1 MDRREA
7 PVNATADVEAKI
19 EQQGGLPP
27 GMRGTDAAAAV
38 LCFLAQR
45 LSGGE
50 ARDLVVTLP
59 EGIRAR
65 VQAYARHRGERGEA
79 FDYDQFLRRVAAHLD
94 VSAPKA
100 EEITRAVFTAVRQT
114 LPVKEQQDVA
124 GQLPWDL
131 EQLWR
136 ST

>member
-1 MDRREA
+1 MKLGTWSRPYQKGSA
-7 PVNATADVEAKI
+7 PVCRPALGTAASV
-19 EQQGGLPP
+19 G
-27 GMRGTDAAAAV
+27 
-38 LCFLAQR
+38 
-45 LSGGE
+45 
-50 ARDLVVTLP
+50 
-59 EGIRAR
+59 
-65 VQAYARHRGERGEA
+65 A

>member
-19 EQQGGLPP
+19 EQQGELPP

-38 LCFLAQR
+38 LCVLAQR
-45 LSGGE
+45 LSRGE
-50 ARDLVVTLP
+50 ARD
-59 EGIRAR
+59 
-65 VQAYARHRGERGEA
+65 
-79 FDYDQFLRRVAAHLD
+79 LRRVAAHLD